1 MYRIFVVEDDA
12 VIAGAICRELCA
24 WGYEARTAV
33 DFADVMGEFRAF
45 APHLVLMDVSLPFH
59 NGYFHCAEI
68 RRESK
73 APGDFCF
80 LPCGE
85 YGCCDGRE
93 YGRGRLYHKAIS
105 LEVLVQGAGYAPP
118 QLRL

>member
-59 NGYFHCAEI
+59 NGYFHCA
-68 RRESK
+68 
-73 APGDFCF
+73 
-80 LPCGE
+80 
-85 YGCCDGRE
+85 
-93 YGRGRLYHKAIS
+93 
-105 LEVLVQGAGYAPP
+105 
-118 QLRL
+118 